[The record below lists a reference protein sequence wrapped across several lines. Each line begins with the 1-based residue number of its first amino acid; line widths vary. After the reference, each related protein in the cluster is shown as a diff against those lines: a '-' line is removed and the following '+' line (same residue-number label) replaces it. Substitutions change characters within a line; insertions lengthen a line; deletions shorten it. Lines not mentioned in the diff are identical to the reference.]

1 MNSHQSLINALKN
14 DAIWTQ
20 PAKEPYLPDY
30 VYGLCRKYS
39 KTTPAEQ
46 RRKQIP
52 VRVSYKMPLFGL
64 ILRVGLN
71 SPYTSWGDLIDL
83 TFWKIEV
90 KANSVFR
97 QFNLFPQFPDPNKRL
112 LRFVILHCRG
122 KLKNIFKIELSKFGL
137 MMRSSV
143 SHFFQRQFYAKVATV
158 KIEKKKISGINSL

>member
-1 MNSHQSLINALKN
+1 MSSHQSLINALKS

-20 PAKEPYLPDY
+20 PTKEPYLPDY
-30 VYGLCRKYS
+30 IYGLCRKYS

-83 TFWKIEV
+83 TF
-90 KANSVFR
+90 
-97 QFNLFPQFPDPNKRL
+97 
-112 LRFVILHCRG
+112 
-122 KLKNIFKIELSKFGL
+122 
-137 MMRSSV
+137 
-143 SHFFQRQFYAKVATV
+143 
-158 KIEKKKISGINSL
+158 